1 LPLAGRA
8 SNPAPLRTGAR
19 RESAGDA
26 PGSAGVSVSRGAGGY
41 NYPRDRNLPPACHSL
56 GPRRRRRGFVQRAFP
71 RLAAHLR
78 GALEDFTR
86 TFGMNNRNIFKTLL
100 PRELDEEEF
109 WRLSERKEQYFRA
122 GIRGNCQLL
131 PGVLDWLQRFDQ
143 LGLKQAIASSAPQ
156 QNIDAHLDELDI
168 RHWFTAVASGEKLRG
183 KPDPAVFLLAASL
196 LKVAPSECL
205 VIEDAVPGVA
215 AARSAG
221 MRCLAVLTT
230 NPAEKL
236 SRADLIVHDLTHFT
250 PQGLAFLNNLV

>member
-1 LPLAGRA
+1 MQAFLRIFLDLPLFCQARAGIIARMPEIIPIKAILWDLDGVIVDSFDGHYRA
-8 SNPAPLRTGAR
+8 WQRVFA
-19 RESAGDA
+19 E
-26 PGSAGVSVSRGAGGY
+26 
-41 NYPRDRNLPPACHSL
+41 L
-56 GPRRRRRGFVQRAFP
+56 GEPFT
-71 RLAAHLR
+71 
-78 GALEDFTR
+78 LEDFTR